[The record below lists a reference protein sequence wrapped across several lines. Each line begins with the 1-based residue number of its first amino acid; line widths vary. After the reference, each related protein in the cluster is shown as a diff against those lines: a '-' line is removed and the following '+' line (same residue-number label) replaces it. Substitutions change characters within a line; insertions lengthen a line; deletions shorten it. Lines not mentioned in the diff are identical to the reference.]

1 MPSNSRKSNEP
12 AAKAADAAD
21 GRKGAE
27 DNELIGQVRSGQ
39 DLIIPAAFQR
49 LRKNTSERTWMRST
63 LGVGNMTSGNWILI
77 IRKTLSGMGC
87 FPNRETTTP
96 DNY

>member
-1 MPSNSRKSNEP
+1 
-12 AAKAADAAD
+12 
-21 GRKGAE
+21 
-27 DNELIGQVRSGQ
+27 
-39 DLIIPAAFQR
+39 
-49 LRKNTSERTWMRST
+49 MRST